1 MSEFP
6 REVLMWIQSLDLN
19 SKIVVPKWDLANG
32 YLIAEIFNRYY
43 PFEVEM
49 TYFNKGSSL
58 YAKQHNWQE
67 LSKFFKKKKFDISQ
81 TCIDGTM
88 FCKET
93 QCMQM
98 MQLIY
103 KILTD
108 RKWPFSV
115 VSPISDDLCD
125 YDYQM
130 RLPLHAQSTAT
141 KSVKNNIMFTELLV
155 YPNQLLNAR
164 KAQKIIDRHMELR
177 LKKRVE
183 DPERFHVH
191 PTLGQQ
197 TVRQQNIVAHKE
209 DVEKAP
215 LKKAVSDSI
224 NDMNVRFKDIKLK
237 QPFITQLQ

>member
-1 MSEFP
+1 MFTTGKLPVVLSICEVTLATVDCLGKPKSCSNNVRVSSRSAHVDPEFGFKFKD
-6 REVLMWIQSLDLN
+6 RR
-19 SKIVVPKWDLANG
+19 SK
-32 YLIAEIFNRYY
+32 
-43 PFEVEM
+43 M
-49 TYFNKGSSL
+49 
-58 YAKQHNWQE
+58 
-67 LSKFFKKKKFDISQ
+67 FFKKKKFDISQ